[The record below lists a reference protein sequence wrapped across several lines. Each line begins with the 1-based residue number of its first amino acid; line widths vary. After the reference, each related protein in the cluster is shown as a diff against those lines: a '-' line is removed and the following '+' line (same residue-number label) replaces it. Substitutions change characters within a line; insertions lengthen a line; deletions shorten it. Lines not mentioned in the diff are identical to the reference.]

1 MPEYEEPVLVLVLDC
16 KLLFD
21 KLYSKRMAP
30 ILGNKSYSLRVGLVM
45 LYVHF
50 FFPFFSFCYCILT
63 TCFHDFIL
71 KEGTWCHTL
80 SIRMEWFILGFCGL
94 LFDKIIYILSWF

>member
-45 LYVHF
+45 LYVEFTSFSHF
-50 FFPFFSFCYCILT
+50 LASVTAF
-63 TCFHDFIL
+63 
-71 KEGTWCHTL
+71 
-80 SIRMEWFILGFCGL
+80 
-94 LFDKIIYILSWF
+94 